1 MDSYIKR
8 KSQEISNSLR
18 LSKILR
24 YNLIKKDK
32 NIFQYKE
39 DDNNYIDYFFEIG
52 VKPEIFNQKFLY
64 ETSINELNIKLK
76 PEIIS
81 KFPDINKKSIIIDN
95 NELINQVFPNGLNI
109 LEAKEKPDS
118 IFFSIMSDN
127 YLFNVTYRYKYF
139 ACLMIYE
146 SINDYKKLYD
156 LFNNNINT
164 QEEENKNC
172 INNFNNLFIPKCLCF
187 VSVHPCIDKFEDI
200 LKCIY
205 ENMINNKFNEIFLHQ
220 LIEEIVMKI
229 PKIPHGYKRVFINIA
244 ENQIELT
251 ENKLNELPSIH
262 INLRKFFATFK
273 INIILEIFK
282 FILYE
287 GKLIFFSS
295 KIYDLTNIIMS
306 FLFLLS
312 PFQYQ
317 YQVISILPKDKY
329 FFIES
334 DISYIFGINEK
345 YQENFFSDN
354 KLNLKENEVIC
365 IIDLDEKTFITI
377 PNQYN
382 IKDYPAIPKHLK
394 EIIENKVQH
403 YYNYL
408 KNESKINLK
417 EKNNKTEQVDN
428 KVKEQNEKYQSIFY
442 KFMIAFL
449 SDYPKYL
456 VKSKHFKE
464 NNMNENDINN
474 MIDINSYLNSI
485 NVSEKEFYKKIFKTK
500 SFKEFILKRFN
511 PKNSLE
517 KIEAIFFEEKI
528 NENIADN
535 KVFGKNKIKEQ
546 NKLLLS
552 KEYDYISEPEI
563 IDLSIQNLKNEYIE
577 LFKDEKFIKEKLLT
591 QGYSIELNHTNNNLN
606 YKYYI
611 FPSLI
616 NFNSLQ
622 SSIIIPNNTYPSP
635 PLLYKYID
643 LINAKMSKVSSLK
656 FLDDYNIT
664 KNYTEND
671 LYICYILLWCLTCWY
686 TEDKEKEYRFGKML
700 QILDKIKYKKNEIYN
715 LLIEY
720 LNMFGYSD
728 DDIFYVYIKLLN
740 KKINP
745 NLSIFNIILDVI
757 KRKINENKKENLM
770 EILLNHNKKN
780 NEIIQSKI
788 SQSPEIFTKRK
799 LKTQCDFE
807 DNIISDDVEFICYTK
822 CIGCGKNIDIGNI
835 CTNLNNMNIK
845 NNNGIDM
852 IKCYHKDKKGKECDY
867 YNCLKLKFRYGME
880 LFNNKVSNY
889 SMSKFFNLP
898 LLSPTNLKERLFK
911 LSKYYKELN
920 EKINIELFKK
930 KHQIE
935 FWNSFWYFKILDI
948 DISFILP
955 YDLSEKNNIDIGKNE
970 LSTSIKE
977 EKIKFNKSKEEIIIE
992 KNYSN
997 KKYKDDDLYIQI
1009 VHQFAFIK
1017 DIGMVSY
1024 KNIFLYE
1031 NNINYNEIPL
1041 MFKDNNFDEENI
1053 NIPLKKLTLKRAIT
1067 SKEIHESIVE
1077 NNNDNNFL
1085 KSNDKKKALTL
1096 NNSSSCPMIINSS
1109 DLYKINK
1116 QNIQKKY

>member
-24 YNLIKKDK
+24 KNLIKKEK
-32 NIFQYKE
+32 NIFQYID
-39 DDNNYIDYFFEIG
+39 DDNNYIDYFLEIG

-81 KFPDINKKSIIIDN
+81 KFPDINKKSIIIDD
-95 NELINQVFPNGLNI
+95 NELINQIFPNGLNI

-139 ACLMIYE
+139 ACLIVYE
-146 SINDYKKLYD
+146 SINDYKKLYE
-156 LFNNNINT
+156 LYNNNINI

-172 INNFNNLFIPKCLCF
+172 IYNYNNFYIPKCLCLA
-187 VSVHPCIDKFEDI
+187 SVHPCIDKFEEI

-205 ENMINNKFNEIFLHQ
+205 EKMINNKFNEIFLHQ

-229 PKIPHGYKRVFINIA
+229 PKIPHGYKKVFVNIA
-244 ENQIELT
+244 ENQIELS

-262 INLRKFFATFK
+262 INLRKLFATFK

-317 YQVISILPKDKY
+317 HQVISILPKDKY
-329 FFIES
+329 FFIET
-334 DISYIFGINEK
+334 DTSYIFGINEK

-365 IIDLDEKTFITI
+365 IIDLDEKSFITI

-382 IKDYPAIPKHLK
+382 IKDYPAFPKHLK
-394 EIIENKVQH
+394 EIIENNVQQ

-408 KNESKINLK
+408 KNTSKINLK
-417 EKNNKTEQVDN
+417 EKNTKAETSDN
-428 KVKEQNEKYQSIFY
+428 KVKEENEKYQLIFY

-456 VKSKHFKE
+456 IKSKQFKE

-474 MIDINSYLNSI
+474 MIDINSYLNSM
-485 NVSEKEFYKKIFKTK
+485 NVSEKEFYRKIFKMK
-500 SFKEFILKRFN
+500 SFKEFISKRFN

-535 KVFGKNKIKEQ
+535 KVFGKAKIKEQ

-577 LFKDEKFIKEKLLT
+577 IFKDVNFIKEKCLI
-591 QGYSIELNHTNNNLN
+591 QGYSIELNKNNNFN

-611 FPSLI
+611 FPTLI
-616 NFNSLQ
+616 DFNSL
-622 SSIIIPNNTYPSP
+622 SSSNIITNNNYFSP

-643 LINAKMSKVSSLK
+643 LINAKISKISSLK
-656 FLDDYNIT
+656 FFEDFKIQ
-664 KNYTEND
+664 KNYAEND

-720 LNMFGYSD
+720 LNIYRYTD

-740 KKINP
+740 KKSHP
-745 NLSIFNIILDVI
+745 NLNIFNIIFDVI
-757 KRKINENKKENLM
+757 QRKLRENKKENLI
-770 EILLNHNKKN
+770 EILLNHDKKN

-807 DNIISDDVEFICYTK
+807 DNIILDDVEFICYTK
-822 CIGCGKNIDIGNI
+822 CIGCGKNIDIGKI
-835 CTNLNNMNIK
+835 CSNLNNMNVK

-852 IKCYHKDKKGKECDY
+852 IKCYHKDKKGKECEY
-867 YNCLKLKFRYGME
+867 YNCLKLKLRYGME
-880 LFNNKVSNY
+880 LFNNKVSNS
-889 SMSKFFNLP
+889 SMSKFFSLP
-898 LLSPTNLKERLFK
+898 LLSPTALKERLFK
-911 LSKYYKELN
+911 ISKYYKELN

-930 KHQIE
+930 SYQIE
-935 FWNSFWYFKILDI
+935 FWNSIWYFKIHGI

-955 YDLSEKNNIDIGKNE
+955 YDLSEKSNIDIGKNE
-970 LSTSIKE
+970 LSILIKE
-977 EKIKFNKSKEEIIIE
+977 EKLEFNTSVEEILIE
-992 KNYSN
+992 KNSSN
-997 KKYKDDDLYIQI
+997 KKYENDDLYIQI
-1009 VHQFAFIK
+1009 VHQFSFIK
-1017 DIGMVSY
+1017 NIGMVSY

-1031 NNINYNEIPL
+1031 DNINYNEIPL
-1041 MFKDNNFDEENI
+1041 MFKNDNLDKENI
-1053 NIPLKKLTLKRAIT
+1053 NIPLKKLILKRAIT
-1067 SKEIHESIVE
+1067 SKDVNESIIE
-1077 NNNDNNFL
+1077 NNNDINFL
-1085 KSNDKKKALTL
+1085 KSSDKKNAHTLT
-1096 NNSSSCPMIINSS
+1096 NSSSSPMIINSS

-1116 QNIQKKY
+1116 QNNIKKY

>member
-1 MDSYIKR
+1 MDSFIKR

-24 YNLIKKDK
+24 KNLIKKEK
-32 NIFQYKE
+32 NIFQNVE

-52 VKPEIFNQKFLY
+52 VKPEIFNQNFLY
-64 ETSINELNIKLK
+64 ESNINELNIKLK

-81 KFPDINKKSIIIDN
+81 KFPDINKKSIIINN

-156 LFNNNINT
+156 LYNNNINA
-164 QEEENKNC
+164 QEEENKNS
-172 INNFNNLFIPKCLCF
+172 IYNYNNLYIPKCLCF
-187 VSVHPCIDKFEDI
+187 ASVHPCIDKFEEI
-200 LKCIY
+200 LKSIY

-229 PKIPHGYKRVFINIA
+229 PKIPHGYKKVFVNIA
-244 ENQIELT
+244 ENQIELS

-262 INLRKFFATFK
+262 INLRKLFATFK

-287 GKLIFFSS
+287 GKLLFFSS

-312 PFQYQ
+312 PLQYQ

-345 YQENFFSDN
+345 YQENFFSNN
-354 KLNLKENEVIC
+354 KLNLRENEVIC
-365 IIDLDEKTFITI
+365 VIDLDEKTFITL

-394 EIIENKVQH
+394 EIIENKVQN

-408 KNESKINLK
+408 KNESKLNLK
-417 EKNNKTEQVDN
+417 EKNTKTETADN
-428 KVKEQNEKYQSIFY
+428 KVKEQNEKYQLIFY
-442 KFMIAFL
+442 KFMSTFL

-456 VKSKHFKE
+456 IKSKHFKE

-500 SFKEFILKRFN
+500 SFKEFILRRFK

-528 NENIADN
+528 NENIAEN

-563 IDLSIQNLKNEYIE
+563 IDLSTQNLNKEYIE
-577 LFKDEKFIKEKLLT
+577 LLKDENFFKEKCLIH
-591 QGYSIELNHTNNNLN
+591 GYSIEINNTNNNFY

-611 FPSLI
+611 FPALI
-616 NFNSLQ
+616 DFNSLPF
-622 SSIIIPNNTYPSP
+622 SNIIININYPSP

-643 LINAKMSKVSSLK
+643 LINAKIAKSSSLK
-656 FLDDYNIT
+656 FFDDFNI
-664 KNYTEND
+664 KINYAEND

-686 TEDKEKEYRFGKML
+686 TEDKEKEYRFWKML
-700 QILDKIKYKKNEIYN
+700 QILDKIKYKKHGIYN

-720 LNMFGYSD
+720 LNMYKYSD
-728 DDIFYVYIKLLN
+728 DDIFYTYIKLLN
-740 KKINP
+740 KKLHP
-745 NLSIFNIILDVI
+745 NLNIFNIIFDVI
-757 KRKINENKKENLM
+757 QRKLNENKKENLM
-770 EILLNHNKKN
+770 EILLNHDKKN
-780 NEIIQSKI
+780 NKIIQSKI
-788 SQSPEIFTKRK
+788 FQSPEIFTKRK
-799 LKTQCDFE
+799 LKTECDFE
-807 DNIISDDVEFICYTK
+807 DNIISDNVEFICYMK
-822 CIGCGKNIDIGNI
+822 CIGCGQNIDIGKI
-835 CTNLNNMNIK
+835 CSNLNNINVK
-845 NNNGIDM
+845 NNNEIDM

-880 LFNNKVSNY
+880 LFNNKVSNF
-889 SMSKFFNLP
+889 SMSKFFNLS
-898 LLSPTNLKERLFK
+898 LLSPTALKERLFK

-920 EKINIELFKK
+920 EKINIEFFKK
-930 KHQIE
+930 THQIE
-935 FWNSFWYFKILDI
+935 FWNSIWYFQLHGI

-955 YDLSEKNNIDIGKNE
+955 YDLGEKNNIDIGKNE
-970 LSTSIKE
+970 LSILIKE
-977 EKIKFNKSKEEIIIE
+977 EKIKFNSNKEEMIIE
-992 KNYSN
+992 KNSSY
-997 KKYKDDDLYIQI
+997 KKYNKDDLYIQI
-1009 VHQFAFIK
+1009 VHQFAFINN
-1017 DIGMVSY
+1017 IGMVSY
-1024 KNIFLYE
+1024 KNIFSYE

-1041 MFKDNNFDEENI
+1041 LFKDDNLDKENI
-1053 NIPLKKLTLKRAIT
+1053 NLPLKKLTLKRAIT
-1067 SKEIHESIVE
+1067 SKDVNESIIE
-1077 NNNDNNFL
+1077 NNNDINFL
-1085 KSNDKKKALTL
+1085 KSSDKKNAHILV
-1096 NNSSSCPMIINSS
+1096 NSSSSPMIINSS

-1116 QNIQKKY
+1116 QNNIKKY